1 MWFVSNDAAR
11 NINAFLFP
19 AFVEFNMFGKK
30 RGSTEW
36 TPIYLIIVLAI
47 AVVLLLTFVKPLMN
61 QASTTAGS
69 NVGEARAF
77 GSTAVNA
84 LKLIF

>member
-1 MWFVSNDAAR
+1 M
-11 NINAFLFP
+11 L
-19 AFVEFNMFGKK
+19 GKRK
-30 RGSTEW
+30 GSTEW

-84 LKLIF
+84 LKLVF